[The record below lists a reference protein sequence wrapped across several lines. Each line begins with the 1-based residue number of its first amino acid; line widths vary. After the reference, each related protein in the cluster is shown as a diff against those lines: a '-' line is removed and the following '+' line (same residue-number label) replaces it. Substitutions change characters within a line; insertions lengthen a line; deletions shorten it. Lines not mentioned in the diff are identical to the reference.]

1 MVFLSRFLDLIKQ
14 VPSKGEIPDILLRK
28 GSIAAANLLMN
39 RSVDVP
45 EEEKKDDYLYEGR
58 TRECY
63 DSVRSDLDPWS
74 ASEGRL
80 EAITERRNWDNW
92 GLSARFPLP
101 IEEAVELYYDKID
114 GWYVGVCFGDNAP
127 VTLAVGTKKEMI
139 EEMNR
144 INGIRDKEGV
154 EAYEDEIKYLRED
167 QIWHDGEGSY

>member
-1 MVFLSRFLDLIKQ
+1 MDLLKQ
-14 VPSKGEIPDILLRK
+14 VPSKGEIPDVLLRR

-45 EEEKKDDYLYEGR
+45 EEEKKDDYLYEGQ
-58 TRECY
+58 TRIGY
-63 DSVRSDLDPWS
+63 DSVRSDLEPWS

-80 EAITERRNWDNW
+80 ETITEKRNWDNW

-101 IEEAVELYYDKID
+101 IAEVVEIYNDKID
-114 GWYVGVCFGDNAP
+114 GWYVGVLFGNNAP
-127 VTLAVGTKKEMI
+127 VKLAIGTKKAMI
-139 EEMNR
+139 AERDR